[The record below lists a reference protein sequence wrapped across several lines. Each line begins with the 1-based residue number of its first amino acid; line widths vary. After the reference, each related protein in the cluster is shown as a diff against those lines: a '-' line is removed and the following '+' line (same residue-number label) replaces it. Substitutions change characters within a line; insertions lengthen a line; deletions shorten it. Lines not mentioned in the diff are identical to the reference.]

1 MCNMNITSAV
11 IIAVSVGMA
20 AFICIP
26 MSMYCLERF
35 SGNIVHRP
43 QDRLSHLE
51 NTQQIEI

>member
-1 MCNMNITSAV
+1 MNITSAV

-26 MSMYCLERF
+26 MSMYCLGRF